1 MKLPLLVNHAP
12 APMPLHPANLPS
24 PTELH
29 TPTVCILC
37 GRGPRDCR
45 VLVRSQPTGVF
56 ICDDCVR
63 ELSAELAAREERR

>member
-1 MKLPLLVNHAP
+1 MKLSHLANHAP
-12 APMPLHPANLPS
+12 APLPPHPANLPS

-45 VLVRSQPTGVF
+45 ALVKSQPTGVF

-63 ELSAELAAREERR
+63 ALSARLAAQEERR